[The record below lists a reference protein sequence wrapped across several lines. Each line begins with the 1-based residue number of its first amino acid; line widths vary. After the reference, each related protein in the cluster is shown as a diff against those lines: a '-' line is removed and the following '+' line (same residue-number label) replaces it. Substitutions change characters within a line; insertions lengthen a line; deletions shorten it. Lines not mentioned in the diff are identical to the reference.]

1 MHVLF
6 LFYIDNY
13 IQAARCR
20 NLAYALW
27 LPLPIVC
34 VYQASE
40 SLAARLAS
48 DAVIVTESKLG
59 MWSR

>member
-1 MHVLF
+1 MHILF
-6 LFYIDNY
+6 LFYIDSY
-13 IQAARCR
+13 IQAACGRH
-20 NLAYALW
+20 LTYALW

-48 DAVIVTESKLG
+48 DAIVV
-59 MWSR
+59 RV